1 MQLMNRILAFTL
13 ALPLTVVSTVTLAQQ
28 DFSKIEFK
36 QLPVSDGLIMLQ
48 GAGGNIAALPG
59 KDGLLIIDDD
69 YTEMQDKL
77 MIALEAIEDEGPK
90 FVLNTHWHFDHAG
103 GNQKVGRS
111 GATIV
116 AHENVRARLSAGGTI
131 KAFGVEVSPADRSA
145 LPAITYSDAM
155 TMHWNDFK
163 LELSH
168 AEPAHTDGDT
178 VVYLSR
184 GDALVA
190 VHMGDL
196 FFNGFYPFIDASSGG
211 SAFGVVAGVEAVL
224 AKINDDTVVIP
235 GHGPLATKADLKNY
249 HAFLK
254 SAVSRIAALK
264 SSGKSVDQ
272 IVAAKPLKD
281 FEAEW
286 GDGFLKTDV
295 WISIVFAAI

>member
-1 MQLMNRILAFTL
+1 MLAMNKMWSL
-13 ALPLTVVSTVTLAQQ
+13 ALPLAVFASSAVAQH

-36 QLPVSDGLIMLQ
+36 QVPVAQGLIMLQ

-59 KDGLLIIDDD
+59 DDGLLIIDDD
-69 YTEMQDKL
+69 YSEMEDKL
-77 MIALEAIEDEGPK
+77 MATLQSIDADAPR

-116 AHENVRARLSAGGTI
+116 AHENVRARLSAGGKI
-131 KAFGVEVSPADRSA
+131 KAFNVDVPAADRSA
-145 LPAITYSDAM
+145 LPAITYDDAM
-155 TMHWNDFK
+155 TMYWNEYTLK
-163 LELSH
+163 LNY

-178 VVYLSR
+178 VVYLYR
-184 GDALVA
+184 NEALAA

-224 AKINDDTVVIP
+224 EKIGDDTVVIP
-235 GHGPLATKADLKNY
+235 GHGPLATKADLQNY
-249 HAFLK
+249 RDFLK
-254 SAVSRIAALK
+254 SAVSRVAALK
-264 SSGKSVDQ
+264 ASGQSVEQ
-272 IVAAKPLKD
+272 IVAAEPLKD

-286 GDGFLKTDV
+286 GDGFLNTEV